1 MRSSS
6 PLPPHFSANSLGRCV
21 WPQPCSKVVDGQVR
35 GVVCD
40 AAAQADIQVQDLVF
54 LPSVSETAD
63 GGITQLMERNIGEE
77 SSQVLLWLRHPPLST
92 DAETAGC
99 VMKRSIERNTTISKD
114 EASKQID
121 TKDGL
126 ENCCD
131 QLVDDCGDARA
142 TSWWQRAPRIG
153 LLPAPN
159 SIMNPECKSAPQS
172 SKDSTFLDVNMW
184 ECCAGCQ
191 SHGEGVFSSAGFF
204 LVLDVTAF
212 VTGF

>member
-1 MRSSS
+1 M
-6 PLPPHFSANSLGRCV
+6 SA
-21 WPQPCSKVVDGQVR
+21 
-35 GVVCD
+35 
-40 AAAQADIQVQDLVF
+40 
-54 LPSVSETAD
+54 
-63 GGITQLMERNIGEE
+63 
-77 SSQVLLWLRHPPLST
+77 
-92 DAETAGC
+92 DAETAGAI
-99 VMKRSIERNTTISKD
+99 MTRLIERNTTPND

-121 TKDGL
+121 QKDGL

-153 LLPAPN
+153 LLPASN
-159 SIMNPECKSAPQS
+159 SITNSECKSAPQS
-172 SKDSTFLDVNMW
+172 SKDSTILDVNMW

-204 LVLDVTAF
+204 LVLDVTAL